1 MYYDDFYDGYS
12 EFDQRIAEL
21 KEALASEVKQ
31 EYLDKIKDL
40 QEEVDSLKEFR
51 DKKDEYD
58 EALRNI
64 KRKEEILKK
73 EYSTKRLKGLI
84 GDFSVPAYIISY
96 SYEFAYPKCDKCDKD
111 RKIKF
116 YSPSGREYTED
127 CSCAKKIRNFTI
139 SEAELVRFGTVCN
152 GQYVFHYYAPKKDSS
167 DTHITND
174 LDFTRCENLITRE
187 NKSEWKSFDD
197 INPYRAVF
205 TEKDFCEEYCKY
217 LQDKEE
223 AKIKKMEEHE

>member
-1 MYYDDFYDGYS
+1 MYYNDFYDGYS

-31 EYLDKIKDL
+31 EYLDKIKEL
-40 QEEVDSLKEFR
+40 QEEVASLKEFR

-58 EALRNI
+58 EVLRNI
-64 KRKEEILKK
+64 KRKEEGLKK
-73 EYSTKRLKGLI
+73 EYSTKRLKELI
-84 GDFSVPAYIISY
+84 GDFSVPAYTISD
-96 SYEFAYPKCDKCDKD
+96 SAEFVYPKCDKCDKD
-111 RKIKF
+111 RRVKF

-127 CSCAKKIRNFTI
+127 CSCAKKICNFSI
-139 SEAELVRFGTVCN
+139 KEARLVRFGTTCN
-152 GQYVFHYYAPKKDSS
+152 GQYVFHYYAPQNNMNDYMRS
-167 DTHITND
+167 D
-174 LDFTRCENLITRE
+174 LDFEYCVNLITRG

-223 AKIKKMEEHE
+223 AKIKKMEKNE